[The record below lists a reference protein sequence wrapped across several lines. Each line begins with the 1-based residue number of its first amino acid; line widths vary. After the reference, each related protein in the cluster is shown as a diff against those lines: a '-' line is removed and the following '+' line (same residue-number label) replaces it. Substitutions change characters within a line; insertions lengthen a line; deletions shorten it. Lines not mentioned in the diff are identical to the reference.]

1 MAKKIL
7 ICVAVALLAL
17 CGVVLARND
26 FVVGSIRPDSV
37 LLYQ

>member
-1 MAKKIL
+1 MERKVL
-7 ICVAVALLAL
+7 ICVAVALLTL

-26 FVVGSIRPDSV
+26 LVVGSIRVDSV